1 MTMNNGDPRD
11 AIQALAERA
20 ADAFVANAEIDIGG
34 LLGEL
39 AIVAHNTMIALGRSN
54 EVAAERAISAEFLTR
69 VDLCLRDSTED
80 PVINERIRE
89 LRRKI
94 DRAYPVLQ

>member
-1 MTMNNGDPRD
+1 MNSGDPRD
-11 AIQALAERA
+11 ALQALAERA
-20 ADAFVANAEIDIGG
+20 AHALVANREIDTGG

-39 AIVAHNTMIALGRSN
+39 AIVAHSTKIALDITN
-54 EVAAERAISAEFLTR
+54 ERAAERATSEEFLTR
-69 VDLCLRDSTED
+69 VDLCLRYSNED
-80 PVINERIRE
+80 PRINERLRA